1 VTCDKT
7 PLVSFCSRTSEYSAQ
22 SIGVIGNGVN
32 VIKMYCRFSK
42 ESHSTVCNTEPCS
55 KWQVQWKL
63 RICEGIEERCA
74 RHHAVCWW
82 PSGQD
87 GYMQSEL
94 TVACCISCLLF
105 TTDSFDKT
113 VFEITYET
121 EDITYWR
128 FQYFCCLWVFM
139 LHCEICKFQNFVE
152 IYSRHLQGDW
162 IWFRWVLK

>member
-1 VTCDKT
+1 MWRVIKK

-22 SIGVIGNGVN
+22 SIDVIGSGVN
-32 VIKMYCRFSK
+32 IIKMYSRFSK
-42 ESHSTVCNTEPCS
+42 ESHSTIRNTEPRS

-63 RICEGIEERCA
+63 RIWEAFEQRCA

-87 GYMQSEL
+87 GYMQCEL
-94 TVACCISCLLF
+94 TVACCVISCLLF

-121 EDITYWR
+121 GYYIPKIPIFLSLLGSYAT
-128 FQYFCCLWVFM
+128 LWD
-139 LHCEICKFQNFVE
+139 L
-152 IYSRHLQGDW
+152 
-162 IWFRWVLK
+162 